1 MYRSFENKIVF
12 LLLFIGYCNKNDKNE
27 DDRIE
32 RCVNEC
38 IFKII

>member
-1 MYRSFENKIVF
+1 MYRSFENKRVF
-12 LLLFIGYCNKNDKNE
+12 LLLVIGYGNKNEKNE

-32 RCVNEC
+32 RCVYEC